1 MQIDCAEHRKSME
14 LLGLKVRLKQGI
26 FDPEE
31 HKSVEK
37 RIQELEKELKM
48 D

>member
-1 MQIDCAEHRKSME
+1 ME

-26 FDPEE
+26 SDPEE
-31 HKSVEK
+31 RRSVEE
-37 RIQELEKELKM
+37 RVQELERELKM